1 MFGCYP
7 DAISSQ
13 SNLEKSLTDIDKRF
27 WTSRGLP
34 SLAGWTSSRWQKS
47 HAPGDTGHKTALP
60 VRVLAPGCR
69 HRVSLIAHMRE
80 GGPSL
85 RRFSEVPAD
94 LETEKLALAGLPG
107 VDRNI
112 GQSLAVTAPQK
123 VEQSGNQPHGGGLA
137 APLTARTRQD
147 LHAVASRKSL
157 NEIKT
162 EALRKALTARHE
174 LKKTQKDRLAA
185 VLAAREI
192 SRTFAG
198 KNKLVLLRE
207 QRQILFHSKLP
218 TNPGLP
224 KLDVRTISGK
234 SGRKIDLSG
243 RVHPYSI
250 Q

>member
-1 MFGCYP
+1 
-7 DAISSQ
+7 
-13 SNLEKSLTDIDKRF
+13 
-27 WTSRGLP
+27 
-34 SLAGWTSSRWQKS
+34 
-47 HAPGDTGHKTALP
+47 
-60 VRVLAPGCR
+60 
-69 HRVSLIAHMRE
+69 
-80 GGPSL
+80 
-85 RRFSEVPAD
+85 
-94 LETEKLALAGLPG
+94 
-107 VDRNI
+107 
-112 GQSLAVTAPQK
+112 
-123 VEQSGNQPHGGGLA
+123 
-137 APLTARTRQD
+137 RTRQD